1 MKQLKPRVVRDFRG
15 QDYVQTSNVC
25 GNTTYIRNYEVTYQL
40 SHTPSLGVIIQASLR
55 NQFNINIYMKKW
67 YLYTKVVLY
76 IVAVICYVL
85 KDYNQ
90 AIFFAI
96 TAIYIQQEQ
105 MMLED

>member
-1 MKQLKPRVVRDFRG
+1 
-15 QDYVQTSNVC
+15 
-25 GNTTYIRNYEVTYQL
+25 
-40 SHTPSLGVIIQASLR
+40 
-55 NQFNINIYMKKW
+55 MKKW
-67 YLYTKVVLY
+67 YLYVKVALY
-76 IVAVICYVL
+76 IVAVICYML